1 MDGAVCESRSEIAMN
16 RRFEPIPLRIL
27 KPTAVGTI
35 AFTGAMVVDLLP
47 LVILAFSYN
56 AIARVVSR

>member
-1 MDGAVCESRSEIAMN
+1 MFEFGAEIAMN
-16 RRFEPIPLRIL
+16 RRFDPISLGLL
-27 KPTAVGTI
+27 KPAAIGTI

-47 LVILAFSYN
+47 LVLLAFSYN